1 MTWTDSGHRQI
12 RFALRFLYS
21 NMVCNVLNKK
31 FAAEVQCTLPPHG
44 GEKKQLKM
52 KGISLAESCRNP
64 TQKRDSCNSMQ
75 GILDNEA
82 TDRIQARNHT
92 VCYKQKIQVS

>member
-1 MTWTDSGHRQI
+1 MTSTDSGHRQI

-82 TDRIQARNHT
+82 TDRIQARKHT